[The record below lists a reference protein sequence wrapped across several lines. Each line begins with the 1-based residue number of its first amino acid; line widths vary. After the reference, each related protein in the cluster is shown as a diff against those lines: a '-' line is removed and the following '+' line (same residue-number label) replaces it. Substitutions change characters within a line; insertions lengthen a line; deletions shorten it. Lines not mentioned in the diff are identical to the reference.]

1 MSVRSAAPRVALAVV
16 LCSVLP
22 QFLLSL
28 FGSIASL
35 FGPHPATLEQAVTG
49 LYGVTLIGIYFT
61 GPVLLALG
69 LPLYLVARRRGV
81 ATPLLGAGIGAVLG
95 LLLLWFTSEHFREAI
110 VVGVVLGIINGFV
123 FVQVAG
129 RSPSRNALTP

>member
-1 MSVRSAAPRVALAVV
+1 
-16 LCSVLP
+16 VLP